1 MVSGLLG
8 ESNIEKPQNSQ
19 KKSEISYIQ
28 FSTCHSFVSNRI
40 MLTVEETRDIAN
52 FCLTRRE
59 YHLNLFR
66 SLVLTFVEYLYLS
79 INLFKQVS
87 NKSSGDS
94 FFQSFFIGLT
104 TIVPTRQAT
113 ISLMLPRLIRVTT
126 LSSSSLKDHMKYRT
140 GRDKMNCGTIHILF
154 FVGILGNPPENFGYK
169 TLGLNNFFKFLFG

>member
-8 ESNIEKPQNSQ
+8 ESNNFEKPQNSQ
-19 KKSEISYIQ
+19 QKSKISYIQ

-40 MLTVEETRDIAN
+40 LLKVDETGDIAN

-66 SLVLTFVEYLYLS
+66 SLVLTFVEYLYIS
-79 INLFKQVS
+79 INFFKQVS

-94 FFQSFFIGLT
+94 FFQSFFIEST

-113 ISLMLPRLIRVTT
+113 I
-126 LSSSSLKDHMKYRT
+126 K
-140 GRDKMNCGTIHILF
+140 ILECRPL
-154 FVGILGNPPENFGYK
+154 V
-169 TLGLNNFFKFLFG
+169 